1 MVGGT
6 EKKRVQPEGT
16 LTRHVGLA
24 YKGNGTFN
32 RNSMAKNEPTVA
44 AVTEEEEESYPLVY
58 NMWVT
63 TMNITVEN
71 GGQVILQTGKPSPWP
86 PPQ

>member
-1 MVGGT
+1 MAT
-6 EKKRVQPEGT
+6 STKEK
-16 LTRHVGLA
+16 
-24 YKGNGTFN
+24 
-32 RNSMAKNEPTVA
+32 A
-44 AVTEEEEESYPLVY
+44 AVVSEATEEEEYTGPLVY

-63 TMNITVEN
+63 NMTITVEN

>member
-1 MVGGT
+1 
-6 EKKRVQPEGT
+6 
-16 LTRHVGLA
+16 
-24 YKGNGTFN
+24 
-32 RNSMAKNEPTVA
+32 MAKQSKSLA
-44 AVTEEEEESYPLVY
+44 AEEVPEEEESYPLVY

-71 GGQVILQTGKPSPWP
+71 GGQVILQTGKPAPWP

>member
-1 MVGGT
+1 
-6 EKKRVQPEGT
+6 
-16 LTRHVGLA
+16 
-24 YKGNGTFN
+24 
-32 RNSMAKNEPTVA
+32 MAKGKEVA
-44 AVTEEEEESYPLVY
+44 AALVPEEEEEAYPLVY

-86 PPQ
+86 LPQ